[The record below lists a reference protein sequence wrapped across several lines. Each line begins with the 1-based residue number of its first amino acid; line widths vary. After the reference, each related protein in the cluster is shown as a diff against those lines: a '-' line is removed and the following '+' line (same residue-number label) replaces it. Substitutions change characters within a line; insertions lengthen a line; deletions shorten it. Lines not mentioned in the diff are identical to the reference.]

1 MSVPDIISCF
11 RLVAGTLEVLDVCF
25 PLYTLE
31 DKATVHKTAAVK
43 TAIKLLTLPTPPSM
57 QMHSKALLS
66 SLHSTKQSYH
76 NFKDQ
81 ALLQHVVN
89 NLNTMIELDQKDR
102 SKIDAENYYRL
113 VMIVRSIAVA
123 RPQNLVKFADTH
135 TSIQD
140 VVLDDP
146 LGSKKIVM

>member
-1 MSVPDIISCF
+1 MI
-11 RLVAGTLEVLDVCF
+11 AGTLEVLDACF
-25 PLYTLE
+25 PLYAVE
-31 DKATVHKTAAVK
+31 DKAAAYKTAAIQAA
-43 TAIKLLTLPTPPSM
+43 TKLLTLPTPPSM

-66 SLHSTKQSYH
+66 LLHTTKQSYH
-76 NFKDQ
+76 NYKDQ

-89 NLNTMIELDQKDR
+89 NLSCMIELDQKDR
-102 SKIDAENYYRL
+102 STIDAENYYRL

-146 LGSKKIVM
+146 FGKFFLNL